1 MCVCAADEARQPTA
15 NARQKLARR
24 GPRMARVVAWCALH
38 EAAFRRP
45 NFAVV
50 QLPMR
55 TFFVVLLFL
64 FLECVGGSAVAQP
77 TGAVNAAREHYRKGT
92 TLFDLSRYAEA
103 AREFELAYEAK
114 PDPALLYNLAQSHR
128 LAGASS
134 AALQAY
140 KAYLR
145 RMPAAPNRAE
155 VESRIA
161 EVQQKL
167 ATANDPAAKPTPLPT
182 STSSNPTPPPL
193 AVTPTTTPPTPLL
206 VEKPPIATTPQL
218 TRVAPSRRAT
228 PRWVWGAVAGS
239 VVLVGV
245 VFGIGLGLHY
255 ADPGSRSPSI
265 GVGGLE

>member
-1 MCVCAADEARQPTA
+1 
-15 NARQKLARR
+15 
-24 GPRMARVVAWCALH
+24 
-38 EAAFRRP
+38 
-45 NFAVV
+45 
-50 QLPMR
+50 MR
-55 TFFVVLLFL
+55 TFLVVLLL
-64 FLECVGGSAVAQP
+64 SFLECVGGRAFAQP
-77 TGAVNAAREHYRKGT
+77 VVAVNAAREHYRKGT

-140 KAYLR
+140 RAYLR

-167 ATANDPAAKPTPLPT
+167 ATANDAEAKPTPIPT
-182 STSSNPTPPPL
+182 PPLNPTPPPI
-193 AVTPTTTPPTPLL
+193 AVTPTTSSPTPSL
-206 VEKPPIATTPQL
+206 VEKPPIAITPQL
-218 TRVAPSRRAT
+218 TRAAPSRRAP